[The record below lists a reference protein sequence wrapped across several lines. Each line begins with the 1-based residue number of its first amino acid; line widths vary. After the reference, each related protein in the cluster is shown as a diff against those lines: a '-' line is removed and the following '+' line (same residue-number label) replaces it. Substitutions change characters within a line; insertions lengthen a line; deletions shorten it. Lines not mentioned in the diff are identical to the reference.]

1 MRLEEVGVHTQ
12 VQPLDL
18 VCSLL
23 EWLRVHHVLPLM
35 SRFSQELSR
44 GGVARLMWHTAS
56 CPLPTSDSLC
66 RLWDRSHERVRGR
79 L

>member
-1 MRLEEVGVHTQ
+1 MRLEVRVHTQ
-12 VQPLDL
+12 VQHLDL

-23 EWLRVHHVLPLM
+23 GRLRVHHALPLM

-44 GGVARLMWHTAS
+44 GGVARPMRHTAS
-56 CPLPTSDSLC
+56 CPLPTSDCLC